1 MLRREKGF
9 TLIELLIVVA
19 IIGIIAAIAVP
30 NLLTAI
36 QRSKQKRSMAD
47 MRAIGTALGSY
58 QTDYDKY
65 PTAAGGNFTTTT
77 WGADASVGASYYSG
91 SLKDS
96 AASGRHGRLS
106 RISSVTWLRF
116 KFSSRIR
123 SAEIPDFRISLRIS
137 RNGCPEPTSLS
148 RYAPIIIR

>member
-36 QRSKQKRSMAD
+36 QRSKRSRTAAD

-58 QTDYDKY
+58 QVDANIYPVATDDLFSNI
-65 PTAAGGNFTTTT
+65 A
-77 WGADASVGASYYSG
+77 
-91 SLKDS
+91 
-96 AASGRHGRLS
+96 
-106 RISSVTWLRF
+106 F
-116 KFSSRIR
+116 KS
-123 SAEIPDFRISLRIS
+123 
-137 RNGCPEPTSLS
+137 SLS
-148 RYAPIIIR
+148 AGLPSAYYEGSSKDGWGRDYGYSSDGQGYTLRSYGKDGSIAQDSEFNSNVFYINGLFRGPSTLIKR

>member
-36 QRSKQKRSMAD
+36 QRSKRSRTAAD

-58 QTDYDKY
+58 NVDY
-65 PTAAGGNFTTTT
+65 NFFPQATVFTVLRDE
-77 WGADASVGASYYSG
+77 GYYSG
-91 SLKDS
+91 STKDGWNQQYS
-96 AASGRHGRLS
+96 YTINGLDEYTVTSTGKDLAAGGTGEFDSD
-106 RISSVTWLRF
+106 ITYY
-116 KFSSRIR
+116 
-123 SAEIPDFRISLRIS
+123 
-137 RNGCPEPTSLS
+137 NGQFTGPPAL
-148 RYAPIIIR
+148 AGQ

>member
-47 MRAIGTALGSY
+47 MRALGTALGSY
-58 QTDYDKY
+58 QVDYDLF
-65 PTAAGGNFTTTT
+65 PTSAAAGENFTS
-77 WGADASVGASYYSG
+77 GMIGRSYYAG
-91 SLKDS
+91 STKDGWAFNYKYLS
-96 AASGRHGRLS
+96 ANGSSYTLCSYGKDKVNASPDEDFEQSLLFVNGAMQEV
-106 RISSVTWLRF
+106 VTG
-116 KFSSRIR
+116 
-123 SAEIPDFRISLRIS
+123 DT
-137 RNGCPEPTSLS
+137 CPF
-148 RYAPIIIR
+148 

>member
-36 QRSKQKRSMAD
+36 QRSKRSRSAAD

-58 QTDYDKY
+58 LVDHNIFPNPATSVWTTLSDLGYYEGATSDGWNTEFSYARPTVDDYTLKSFGKEGDSTGTGEFDSDIVY
-65 PTAAGGNFTTTT
+65 INGQFYTPAAL
-77 WGADASVGASYYSG
+77 SG
-91 SLKDS
+91 K
-96 AASGRHGRLS
+96 
-106 RISSVTWLRF
+106 
-116 KFSSRIR
+116 
-123 SAEIPDFRISLRIS
+123 
-137 RNGCPEPTSLS
+137 
-148 RYAPIIIR
+148 

>member
-36 QRSKQKRSMAD
+36 QRSKRSRTVAD

-58 QTDYDKY
+58 NVDRNIFPNTN
-65 PTAAGGNFTTTT
+65 TAATMFTILEDQGYYN
-77 WGADASVGASYYSG
+77 GATQDGWNLGFV
-91 SLKDS
+91 
-96 AASGRHGRLS
+96 
-106 RISSVTWLRF
+106 
-116 KFSSRIR
+116 
-123 SAEIPDFRISLRIS
+123 
-137 RNGCPEPTSLS
+137 
-148 RYAPIIIR
+148 

>member
-58 QTDYDKY
+58 QVDYDKF
-65 PTAAGGNFTTTT
+65 PTQATAGAFESTL
-77 WGADASVGASYYSG
+77 VGKSYYAGSTKDGWAKVYKYQSG
-91 SLKDS
+91 GDDYTLCSYGKQGQQKYQSGVEFSEDLLFVNGAMQEIKS
-96 AASGRHGRLS
+96 A
-106 RISSVTWLRF
+106 TT
-116 KFSSRIR
+116 
-123 SAEIPDFRISLRIS
+123 
-137 RNGCPEPTSLS
+137 CPF
-148 RYAPIIIR
+148 